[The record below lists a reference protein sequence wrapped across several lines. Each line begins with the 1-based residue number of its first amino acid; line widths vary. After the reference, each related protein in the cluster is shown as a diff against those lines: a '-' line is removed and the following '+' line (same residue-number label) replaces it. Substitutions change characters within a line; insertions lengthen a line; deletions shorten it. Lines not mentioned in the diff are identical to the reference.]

1 MSPKRRNKGQFPKG
15 SNKPKSTPNE
25 TVGKTV
31 SPISDASI
39 TPSVVSVRP
48 EHMSLAAHGHITAYL
63 EKFSK
68 GTQQLEDS
76 EIVSTLHLSQHLRVF
91 GLLSA
96 VGFVKQTNQQ
106 SGDVQKK
113 RRQVWELLLCKLL
126 NSNEVTDAD
135 ALMKAVVEMTS
146 NRPAEY
152 LALWRRS
159 IMLSKHWNFWAKAY
173 QKEKDQSRQ
182 DNHREMTP

>member
-1 MSPKRRNKGQFPKG
+1 MSAKRKKKRQFPQG
-15 SNKPKSTPNE
+15 SKPKPISE
-25 TVGKTV
+25 ATVGKTV
-31 SPISDASI
+31 STVSSTSTALAA
-39 TPSVVSVRP
+39 VSVQP
-48 EHMSLAAHGHITAYL
+48 EHMSLAAHAHIVAYL

-68 GTQQLEDS
+68 GMQQLEDS
-76 EIVSTLHLSQHLRVF
+76 EMVSILQLSQHLRVF

-96 VGFVKQTNQQ
+96 VGFVKQANQQ
-106 SGDVQKK
+106 SGEVQKK

-135 ALMKAVVEMTS
+135 ALMKAVVEMTN

-159 IMLSKHWNFWAKAY
+159 IILSKHWNFWAKAY

-182 DNHREMTP
+182 DNHREVTP